1 MSFSQAYT
9 DVIEV
14 RTVTGVDGAGKP
26 SYGAART
33 VRCKIKEAHGKV
45 LSEGILVDANHVIR
59 CADPDIGVT
68 DQITLPSG
76 EKYTPAGVT
85 QSTGLTGQLVT
96 EIVL

>member
-14 RTVTGVDGAGKP
+14 KAVTGVDGAGKP
-26 SYGAART
+26 SYGSARE
-33 VRCKIKEAHGKV
+33 VKCKIRSAEGRILA
-45 LSEGILVDANHVIR
+45 EGILVDANHVIK

-68 DQITLPSG
+68 DEVTLPSG
-76 EKYTPAGVT
+76 KKYTPAGVT
-85 QSTGLTGQLVT
+85 RSTGLTGQLVT